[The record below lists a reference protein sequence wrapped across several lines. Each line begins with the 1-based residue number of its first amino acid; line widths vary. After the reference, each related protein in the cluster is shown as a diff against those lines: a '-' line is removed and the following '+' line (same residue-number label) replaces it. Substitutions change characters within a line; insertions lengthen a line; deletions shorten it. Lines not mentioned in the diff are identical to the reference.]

1 VLLLP
6 APSQTIVNVRVY
18 IAPGFSERER
28 ANVVN
33 GISLWERATG
43 GKVGWTLV
51 GSAPE
56 ANSLQT
62 VDGVKTLYVVYQRVA
77 PDDLRVKRWEK
88 EHNDETM
95 LGQLSIGYDD
105 NVPAS
110 PMEVI
115 LIESRLTSPRDEM
128 LIAAHEFGHVLG
140 LDHTTSRGSV
150 LSEKYGL
157 TVQGI
162 TSADIGLFCARYG
175 C

>member
-1 VLLLP
+1 
-6 APSQTIVNVRVY
+6 
-18 IAPGFSERER
+18 
-28 ANVVN
+28 
-33 GISLWERATG
+33 
-43 GKVGWTLV
+43 
-51 GSAPE
+51 
-56 ANSLQT
+56 
-62 VDGVKTLYVVYQRVA
+62 
-77 PDDLRVKRWEK
+77 
-88 EHNDETM
+88 M

-140 LDHTTSRGSV
+140 LNHTTSRGSI